1 MRKFIAA
8 LLLAGCAALQ
18 ASANT
23 QEKQTT
29 SQPRAA
35 EQKPTDQ
42 KPGDQNAGDQKS
54 SEQAAPAPT
63 YADQDTSVFAVPA
76 SRPATGPAVET
87 TEFPLD
93 KFQNFSAIAH
103 GGPVPGTEADVHLYR
118 AGNLVRTEGQ
128 VRLPSYYVTDLTELH
143 STSVNAHTCLHMG
156 APNVRAFPFFASAP
170 GNKYKITPVGEE
182 TVDGH
187 HVHVQDLIIHRP
199 KLDEL
204 YYRLYE
210 ADDLQGFP
218 IKIENVKKQAWHWT
232 IHYRNVR
239 LESQDRSLFI
249 VPEKC
254 ESDADFKK
262 VVPGAVAKPKPNA
275 TTPAKSQ

>member
-1 MRKFIAA
+1 MRKLIAA

-18 ASANT
+18 ASASA
-23 QEKQTT
+23 QESQTAP
-29 SQPRAA
+29 QPTPA
-35 EQKPTDQ
+35 EQKAPSQKPDDQ
-42 KPGDQNAGDQKS
+42 KTGDQKS
-54 SEQAAPAPT
+54 SEQAPPAPI
-63 YADQDTSVFAVPA
+63 YADQNTSISAVPA
-76 SRPATGPAVET
+76 SRAATGPAVET

-103 GGPVPGTEADVHLYR
+103 GGPVPGTEADVHFYR
-118 AGNLVRTEGQ
+118 AGNLVRTEG
-128 VRLPSYYVTDLTELH
+128 VNPRPNYYVTDLTKLH
-143 STSVNAHTCLHMG
+143 STSVNAHTCLQVS
-156 APNVRAFPFFASAP
+156 APNVRSFPFFLPVP
-170 GNKYKITPVGEE
+170 GNKYEITPVGED

-187 HVHVQDLIIHRP
+187 HVHVEDLTIHRP

-204 YYRLYE
+204 HYRLYE
-210 ADDLQGFP
+210 ADDLQSFP

-262 VVPGAVAKPKPNA
+262 VTPGAGAKPKPKA